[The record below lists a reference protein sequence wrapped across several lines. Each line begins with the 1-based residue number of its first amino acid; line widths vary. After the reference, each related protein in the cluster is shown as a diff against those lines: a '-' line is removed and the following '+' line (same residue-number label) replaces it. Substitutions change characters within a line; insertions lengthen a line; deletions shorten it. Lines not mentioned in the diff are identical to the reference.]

1 MRMANPV
8 FQSALP
14 PLPALRPFQPHS
26 SFGSAY
32 ALLFLPANLGTIR
45 RMIDSTHY
53 FDWAATAPAD
63 SDILHEALEFSLEH
77 WGNPSSIHG
86 AGSDARA
93 ALESC
98 RSDAAKV
105 LGVPTESVYFTS
117 GGTESDQLPLL
128 SVLNRPQKGSV
139 LLSQIEHPAN
149 REMAKSLAAC
159 GWKVIEVKAD
169 KDGIV
174 RPEAVVDSLQDD
186 SVFVSV
192 MAVNNETGA
201 IQPVS
206 EIADALVE
214 WGSRRRRPLF
224 HVDCVQA
231 AGKIAL
237 DLTHRGI
244 DSAAFSAHKI
254 RGPRGIGILYAA
266 KPFTPFMRGGGQE
279 KGLRSGTENLFGAK
293 AFALALER
301 YYIHGGNPESMARL
315 EKQRTWTGTFIRGLR
330 EIKGVRLLP
339 YAREDAANEARY
351 SPWVVQAAFPGIPGQ
366 VMERALSA
374 NGFYIST
381 GSACSSGSHARPILD
396 GLGISAAE
404 KEGAVRFSFGSET
417 TEQAMA
423 DLLAEVKSVAG
434 TFLG

>member
-1 MRMANPV
+1 M
-8 FQSALP
+8 
-14 PLPALRPFQPHS
+14 
-26 SFGSAY
+26 
-32 ALLFLPANLGTIR
+32 T
-45 RMIDSTHY
+45 DSTHY

-63 SDILHEALEFSLEH
+63 SGILREALEFSLEH

-86 AGSDARA
+86 AGTDARE
-93 ALESC
+93 ALEAC
-98 RSDAAKV
+98 RADAARV
-105 LGVPTESVYFTS
+105 LGVPAETVCFTS
-117 GGTESDQLPLL
+117 GGTESDHIPLL

-159 GWKVIEVKAD
+159 GWKVLEVKSD
-169 KDGIV
+169 KNGIV
-174 RPEAVVDSLQDD
+174 SPEAVLGALQDD

-201 IQPVS
+201 IQPVYQ
-206 EIADALVE
+206 IADALTDR
-214 WGSRRRRPLF
+214 GRQGRKPLF

-231 AGKIAL
+231 AGKIEL
-237 DLTHRGI
+237 NLSHKGI

-266 KPFTPFMRGGGQE
+266 KPFTPFLRGGGQE

-293 AFALALER
+293 AFALALDR
-301 YYIHGGNPESMARL
+301 YYIRTGKPESLTRL
-315 EKQRTWTGTFIRGLR
+315 DTQREWTREFIRGLLG
-330 EIKGVRLLP
+330 IPGVRMLP
-339 YAREDAANEARY
+339 YAREDEANEKNY

-374 NGFYIST
+374 DSFYIST

-396 GLGISAAE
+396 GLGIRAEE

-417 TEQAMA
+417 THEAMA

-434 TFLG
+434 KFLG